1 MDRHARLSEAAA
13 AAAAA
18 ALVAAVSGTPVSGT
32 PVCSR
37 IDEMV
42 PAAPVKVVVAATVV
56 MAMARAASGWVV
68 AASREAAARVEA
80 RWVVVLVVALE
91 VVDRVS
97 AAAAAMAL
105 VAMVGVEKVLGPK
118 LLAAC
123 TSCIFG
129 RGSCH
134 GCDTRGSR
142 VQCHL
147 GQQRREPLDLI
158 QQCRQACCRIWC
170 KCSMGRGRCSNQLRI
185 LRRGQIC

>member
-1 MDRHARLSEAAA
+1 MEVVRAAEKVVTMEAAME
-13 AAAAA
+13 
-18 ALVAAVSGTPVSGT
+18 AVTEG
-32 PVCSR
+32 
-37 IDEMV
+37 E
-42 PAAPVKVVVAATVV
+42 KEVV
-56 MAMARAASGWVV
+56 M
-68 AASREAAARVEA
+68 EAY
-80 RWVVVLVVALE
+80 
-91 VVDRVS
+91 
-97 AAAAAMAL
+97 
-105 VAMVGVEKVLGPK
+105 GGPK
-118 LLAAC
+118 LRAAC

-142 VQCHL
+142 VQCHM